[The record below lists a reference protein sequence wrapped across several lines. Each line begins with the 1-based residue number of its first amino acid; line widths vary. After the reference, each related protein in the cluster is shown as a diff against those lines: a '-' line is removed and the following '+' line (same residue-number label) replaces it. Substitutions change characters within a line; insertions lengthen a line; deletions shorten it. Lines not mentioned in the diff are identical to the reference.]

1 MIELKNQ
8 ELHVIGKITYEN
20 AENYYLNGLR
30 VIQNEQN
37 FPMIVNLSQLEHGST
52 LALSV
57 FVQWLRQTPSTQ
69 GLQFK
74 AVPVKMMK
82 IIQACH
88 LQNDLQFIA

>member
-1 MIELKNQ
+1 MIEFRNQ
-8 ELHVIGKITYEN
+8 ELHVSGKIAFEN

-57 FVQWLRQTPSTQ
+57 FVQRLSQTPST
-69 GLQFK
+69 
-74 AVPVKMMK
+74 
-82 IIQACH
+82 
-88 LQNDLQFIA
+88 